1 MRIAAK
7 APTRRCKRAARV
19 AFLGHMR
26 RWLASMFLGV
36 AIAGCSTTGALHRAS
51 LYGQCAGDDAA
62 CSRRHPQA
70 PLAIGSRFYPEVST
84 EIPGTTSPNLRLE
97 SAAPDVLAVEDGALV
112 GRKSGVSAVLI
123 STDDGSVI
131 DFVHVWVAP
140 VTKVTLARRDGE
152 RINGA
157 IALAVGE
164 DLTLVPALWNG
175 AQKLSGDSDVQ
186 WLETAPA
193 GGVLAPAPAPLAILR
208 AGSTDRRRL
217 RARKPGKAT
226 LVVAIGDAKASV
238 DIEVVP

>member
-1 MRIAAK
+1 MRI
-7 APTRRCKRAARV
+7 
-19 AFLGHMR
+19 
-26 RWLASMFLGV
+26 WLASILLGV
-36 AIAGCSTTGALHRAS
+36 PIAGCSTTGALHQAS

-84 EIPGTTSPNLRLE
+84 EIAGTTAPNLRLE
-97 SAAPDVLAVEDGALV
+97 SAVPDVLAVEDGALV
-112 GRKSGVSAVLI
+112 GRKPGASAVLI
-123 STDDGSVI
+123 STDDGSVV

-152 RINGA
+152 RISGP

-175 AQKLSGDSDVQ
+175 AQKLAGDGDVQ
-186 WLETAPA
+186 WLELAPSA
-193 GGVLAPAPAPLAILR
+193 GGTGGGALDPATAPLAILHD
-208 AGSTDRRRL
+208 GSTDRRRL

-238 DIEVVP
+238 DVEVVP